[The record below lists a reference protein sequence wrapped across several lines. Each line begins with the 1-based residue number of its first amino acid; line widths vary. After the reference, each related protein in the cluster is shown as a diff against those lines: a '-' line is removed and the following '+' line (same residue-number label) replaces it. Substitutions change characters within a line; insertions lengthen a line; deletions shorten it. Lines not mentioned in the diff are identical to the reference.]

1 MIVKGELRTIKS
13 VFAGFPRLRYEN
25 GVLMNTFYDFNSI
38 AGKQKSLIMLVG
50 DRTTCV
56 GRGTAFFGVPFFQVI
71 TTFGVF
77 YVQEANLL
85 ALTNVL

>member
-1 MIVKGELRTIKS
+1 MIAKGELRTIKS

-25 GVLMNTFYDFNSI
+25 SVLMNEFYDFVN
-38 AGKQKSLIMLVG
+38 KQQSLILLVG

-56 GRGTAFFGVPFFQVI
+56 GRGTMCFGVPFFQVI

-85 ALTNVL
+85 ALTKVL